1 VRGRSGPQSG
11 RPFFS
16 LARVPCGAG
25 QTQMTDDPI
34 SLPPEQIAEL
44 KRQLQA
50 ANARLIAVERRRLE
64 LRDYI
69 ATLTA
74 QLKRAE
80 RYPDG

>member
-1 VRGRSGPQSG
+1 MDEMSHP
-11 RPFFS
+11 
-16 LARVPCGAG
+16 
-25 QTQMTDDPI
+25 DDELTPR
-34 SLPPEQIAEL
+34 QIADL

-50 ANARLIAVERRRLE
+50 ANARLIAVERRRQE

-80 RYPDG
+80 LGRDG

>member
-1 VRGRSGPQSG
+1 MSSPHR
-11 RPFFS
+11 
-16 LARVPCGAG
+16 
-25 QTQMTDDPI
+25 DDD
-34 SLPPEQIAEL
+34 LTPEQIADL

-50 ANARLIAVERRRLE
+50 ANARLIAVERRRQE

-80 RYPDG
+80 SDRES